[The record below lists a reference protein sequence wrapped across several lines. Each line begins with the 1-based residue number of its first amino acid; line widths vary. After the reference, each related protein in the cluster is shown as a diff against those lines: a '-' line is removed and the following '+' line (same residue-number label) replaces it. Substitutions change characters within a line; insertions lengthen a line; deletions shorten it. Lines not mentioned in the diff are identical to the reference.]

1 MKPTHLLVFT
11 ALSVMGKGK
20 RIFEPALTIEVSY
33 GVFWGF
39 SSQGER
45 DVVQG
50 ILEKIKQ
57 SDAR

>member
-33 GVFWGF
+33 AVFGGF
-39 SSQGER
+39 PPKVKET
-45 DVVQG
+45 
-50 ILEKIKQ
+50 
-57 SDAR
+57 